1 MPSFDIVSEVDWQ
14 EVKNA
19 VNQASREVANRYDFK
34 GTDARIE
41 ESDPLLTLYGD
52 DDYKVGQIL
61 DILQMRLAK
70 RNIDLECLDRG
81 EVKQSPTGKAVQQ
94 ITVRQ
99 GVDTELA
106 RKIVKMIKGSKIKVQ
121 AAIQGPQVRVSGKKR
136 DDLQQVIALLKE
148 AELGL
153 PLQYTNFRD

>member
-19 VNQASREVANRYDFK
+19 VNQAAKEITNRYDFK
-34 GTDARIE
+34 GSNARIE
-41 ESDPLLTLYGD
+41 ESDPVLTLHGD
-52 DDYKVGQIL
+52 DDYKVGQML
-61 DILQMRLAK
+61 DILQLKLAK
-70 RNIDLECLDRG
+70 RGVDLQCLEHG

-94 ITVRQ
+94 VTVRQ

-106 RKIVKMIKGSKIKVQ
+106 RKIVKLVKSSKIKVQ
-121 AAIQGPQVRVSGKKR
+121 SAIQGPQVRISGKKR
-136 DDLQQVIALLKE
+136 DDLQQVIAMLKDQD
-148 AELGL
+148 LDL

>member
-1 MPSFDIVSEVDWQ
+1 MPNVGSVVQVTGPVVDCRFTTDTLP
-14 EVKNA
+14 EINNA
-19 VNQASREVANRYDFK
+19 IKIKD
-34 GTDARIE
+34 
-41 ESDPLLTLYGD
+41 
-52 DDYKVGQIL
+52 
-61 DILQMRLAK
+61 AK
-70 RNIDLECLDRG
+70 RNIDLGCLDRG

-106 RKIVKMIKGSKIKVQ
+106 RKIVKMIKVSKIKVQ
-121 AAIQGPQVRVSGKKR
+121 AAIQGPQVRISGKKR
-136 DDLQQVIALLKE
+136 DDLQQVIAMLKE